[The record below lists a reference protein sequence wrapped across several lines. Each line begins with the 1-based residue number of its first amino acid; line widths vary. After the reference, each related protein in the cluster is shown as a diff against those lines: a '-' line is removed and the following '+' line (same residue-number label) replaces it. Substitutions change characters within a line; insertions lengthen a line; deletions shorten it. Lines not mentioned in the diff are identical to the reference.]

1 MADEVERE
9 ATFVLS
15 IAVLANLGDWLRA
28 AIPDWPRATFV
39 LACPPDRLRANVPNV
54 LGREG
59 VAGAL
64 AAAGDSRK
72 FDGSRS
78 RCLARK

>member
-1 MADEVERE
+1 MSRDIRARIGRGLR
-9 ATFVLS
+9 ATFVL
-15 IAVLANLGDWLRA
+15 ACP
-28 AIPDWPRATFV
+28 PDRLRATFV

-72 FDGSRS
+72 FDGSSS
-78 RCLARK
+78 RFLAGK